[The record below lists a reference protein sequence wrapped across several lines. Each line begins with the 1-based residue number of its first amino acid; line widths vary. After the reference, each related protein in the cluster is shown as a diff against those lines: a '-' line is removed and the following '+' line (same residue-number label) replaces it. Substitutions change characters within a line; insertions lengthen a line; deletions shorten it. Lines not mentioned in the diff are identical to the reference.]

1 MRLAIMGGVVL
12 GLIGFLVFFATKL
25 STPNMTTLYGEL
37 AQADAAG
44 IVQELQT
51 RNIPFEIKQNG
62 TQIMVPQDQV
72 MQLRLELAQ
81 QGLPSGGSIGYELFD
96 HADSLGST
104 NFMQNVNLVRALEG
118 ELSRTISSINT
129 VKNARVHLVMPR
141 RELFSRE
148 KQEPSASIVL
158 QMRGPIRLSAEQVAA
173 VQHLVAS
180 AVPQLTPTR
189 ISIIDNK
196 GSLLSSGFE
205 SADPIAG
212 VAAKADQRR
221 QKIEANMSHMI
232 EELLEKTIGFGR
244 VRAEVNVA
252 MNFDRVSTQTEEY
265 NPDGQVVR
273 STNAVTENSSAKDS
287 EGQTPISVGTNL
299 PDANL
304 GGSDS
309 ASRTD
314 LKRESFELQ
323 KLGEDLLQLRQD
335 AMQQL
340 VTQQHVPELL
350 FEAIRDAKK
359 ITNFEGLR
367 RQMQYV
373 GKLMRKLDASQV
385 QAIRDALDVQHNGS
399 AEETLAL
406 HMSEHWRDRLLK
418 DDQALADWLIAH
430 PDTDS
435 QQLRALIRQARKDG
449 LPDKS
454 AVSQGAFPR
463 QGRAYRDIFKLVRDQ
478 LNAAKVVSS

>member
-1 MRLAIMGGVVL
+1 MSRKP
-12 GLIGFLVFFATKL
+12 TKGYYVKGHFVAEG
-25 STPNMTTLYGEL
+25 SEL
-37 AQADAAG
+37 D
-44 IVQELQT
+44 
-51 RNIPFEIKQNG
+51 
-62 TQIMVPQDQV
+62 
-72 MQLRLELAQ
+72 LEL
-81 QGLPSGGSIGYELFD
+81 
-96 HADSLGST
+96 
-104 NFMQNVNLVRALEG
+104 
-118 ELSRTISSINT
+118 
-129 VKNARVHLVMPR
+129 K
-141 RELFSRE
+141 REL
-148 KQEPSASIVL
+148 
-158 QMRGPIRLSAEQVAA
+158 
-173 VQHLVAS
+173 
-180 AVPQLTPTR
+180 
-189 ISIIDNK
+189 K
-196 GSLLSSGFE
+196 GS
-205 SADPIAG
+205 
-212 VAAKADQRR
+212 
-221 QKIEANMSHMI
+221 N
-232 EELLEKTIGFGR
+232 
-244 VRAEVNVA
+244 
-252 MNFDRVSTQTEEY
+252 
-265 NPDGQVVR
+265 
-273 STNAVTENSSAKDS
+273 
-287 EGQTPISVGTNL
+287 
-299 PDANL
+299 
-304 GGSDS
+304 S

-340 VTQQHVPELL
+340 VAQQHVPELL